1 MPKRFPVEF
10 KRDVVAVVRRGGL
23 PRAEIA
29 ADSGISPT
37 TLKRWLAQADVDD
50 GVKDGLSS
58 SEQSELVMLRRRNR
72 RLEQENEILRRA
84 AAFFAAESLPK

>member
-10 KRDVVAVVRRGGL
+10 KRDVVAVARRGGL

-29 ADSGISPT
+29 ADFGISAT
-37 TLKRWLAQADVDD
+37 TLKRWVAQADVDD
-50 GVKDGLSS
+50 GVKDGLTS
-58 SEQSELVMLRRRNR
+58 SEQNELVALRRRNR